1 MGTTEIIAAP
11 GTPQIIVSREFDG
24 PRELLYR
31 AYTDPALLV
40 QWLGPRSLT
49 MTVERQELRDGGAW
63 RYVHR
68 DAEGGEYGFRGF
80 YHGTPSPDGIVRTSE
95 YEGTPG
101 RVSLETATFEER
113 AGRTLVRLNSV
124 FQSVEDRDGMV
135 ESGMEEGVHDGMARL
150 DELVARLAPAR

>member
-11 GTPQIIVSREFDG
+11 GIPQIIVTREFDG

-68 DAEGGEYGFRGF
+68 DDQGGEFGFHGF
-80 YHGTPSPDGIVRTSE
+80 YHGTPSPDGVVRTFE

-101 RVSLETATFEER
+101 RVSLETVTFEER
-113 AGRTLVRLNSV
+113 DGRTVVRLNSL

-135 ESGMEEGVHDGMARL
+135 ESGMDEGVDDGMARL
-150 DELVARLAPAR
+150 DELVARLAPVC